1 MDKTKN
7 DTTDNVADSTTN
19 DPVDTIA
26 NDNSHY
32 NLHDHSHDVANSDD
46 TAPITDEDT
55 YIDVPV
61 SREEVKAAFIKDR
74 RAKTERLLATAGT
87 RILHE
92 MQVQIAAS
100 KEPLTEAAE
109 DQFRAV
115 ARGFCD
121 MDGTMDAAIRLAG
134 QIEAHKGKVD
144 PEIER
149 GMRQA
154 LDTLLMAVAALQ
166 PQNQLTLIAK
176 VQLLGSLGPAFAD
189 NVNLRAMLM
198 AALQDDA
205 IRLSRMDPVFE
216 VIRTGPV
223 H

>member
-7 DTTDNVADSTTN
+7 DTKDNVADSTTN

-26 NDNSHY
+26 NDNGHHTSH
-32 NLHDHSHDVANSDD
+32 NAANSDE
-46 TAPITDEDT
+46 TGPITDEDT

-61 SREEVKAAFIKDR
+61 TREEVKADFIKDR
-74 RAKTERLLATAGT
+74 LAKTERLLAIAGT
-87 RILHE
+87 EIYNE

-100 KEPLTEAAE
+100 NEPLTEAAE
-109 DQFRAV
+109 DQFRTV
-115 ARGFCD
+115 ARNYCD
-121 MDGTMDAAIRLAG
+121 LDGTMDAAIQLAG
-134 QIEAHKGKVD
+134 RIETNKGKVD
-144 PEIER
+144 ADVER
-149 GMRQA
+149 GMRQT

-166 PQNQLTLIAK
+166 PANQLTLIAK
-176 VQLLGSLGPAFAD
+176 VQLLGSLGPAFED

-198 AALQDDA
+198 AALQNDA

-216 VIRTGPV
+216 VTRSGPV